1 MTAFHN
7 DHSTVDFG
15 AHGDRKASEGKARD
29 CPLVIFPYSNKT
41 VALRAK

>member
-15 AHGDRKASEGKARD
+15 AHGDRMASEEKTSD

-41 VALRAK
+41 VVLRAK